1 MQVIPGND
9 TRVVEMMNNIARLG
23 PEIAMSRS
31 ENLHTSG
38 HAYRSVR
45 HENFISGHS
54 HDTKHAAFVRS
65 KHSWA
70 SL

>member
-9 TRVVEMMNNIARLG
+9 TRVIQMMNNISRLG

-38 HAYRSVR
+38 HAYRYAQI
-45 HENFISGHS
+45 EINA
-54 HDTKHAAFVRS
+54 KHIFTQAA
-65 KHSWA
+65 H
-70 SL
+70 LQ